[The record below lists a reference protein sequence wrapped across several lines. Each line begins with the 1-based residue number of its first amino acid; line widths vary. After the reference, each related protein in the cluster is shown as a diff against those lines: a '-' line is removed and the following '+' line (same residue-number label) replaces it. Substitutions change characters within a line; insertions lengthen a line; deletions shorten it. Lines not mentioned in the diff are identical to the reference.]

1 MGQDYS
7 AIVYPYPR
15 VPSLSGISYRYL
27 AEPDDATETE
37 NEAMHTSVV
46 FAPPPLPPSPY
57 PSPLA
62 AWFAICPPLYEKQG
76 SVGGKPRV

>member
-46 FAPPPLPPSPY
+46 FATPPYPPPPPSRPG
-57 PSPLA
+57 L
-62 AWFAICPPLYEKQG
+62 Q
-76 SVGGKPRV
+76 SVPFCMRNRPT

>member
-7 AIVYPYPR
+7 AIVYLYPR

-27 AEPDDATETE
+27 AEPHDATETE

-46 FAPPPLPPSPY
+46 FATPPYPPPL
-57 PSPLA
+57 A
-62 AWFAICPPLYEKQG
+62 AGFAICPPLYEKQAD
-76 SVGGKPRV
+76 VGGKPRV